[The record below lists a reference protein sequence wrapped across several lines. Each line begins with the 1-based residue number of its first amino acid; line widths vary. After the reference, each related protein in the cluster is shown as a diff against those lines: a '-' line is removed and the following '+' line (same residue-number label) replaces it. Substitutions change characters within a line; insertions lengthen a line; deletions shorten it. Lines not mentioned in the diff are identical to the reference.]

1 MEDTMQELIEMKKE
15 WLAYGMVH
23 YKGETRLIAD
33 FNANVSEK
41 EFGDGKMIQIVS
53 YDQATGSLMHL
64 F

>member
-1 MEDTMQELIEMKKE
+1 MQELIEMKKE

-53 YDQATGSLMHL
+53 YD
-64 F
+64 